1 MSAARQRISVLA
13 VAALT
18 ALTALAAWAPGAR
31 AQSKVGT
38 SMGEFLLIEPS
49 ARFAAM
55 GNAGTTAH
63 DEVLGAYYNAAAIGY
78 LDHYAAQFTHALW
91 YADISYDHAAL
102 AIPLGGDKGNLELSL
117 TSLNSGDID
126 VRTVDAPQGTGER
139 FHVSDVS
146 FAVGYGRRMTH
157 LFSLGVQAHYVQETI
172 WNESARTVA
181 MSAGTLYRLGEEGLE
196 IGSSIN
202 YFGTGA
208 SFSGRD
214 LTIRFDADPSAHG
227 DNSNLPADQSTG
239 RFPVPVLFRVGLGLP
254 LRIGADQRLRLAID
268 GFHPSDNTESLSFG
282 GEWSYRELLDLRAGY
297 QNLLLQDSELGLT
310 VGAGIHARVGD
321 TKIKADY
328 AWASHR
334 HLDGT
339 QRFTLGVSN

>member
-1 MSAARQRISVLA
+1 MNARHRIARRTGV
-13 VAALT
+13 V
-18 ALTALAAWAPGAR
+18 ALAAALVLAAAPAVR

-38 SMGEFLLIEPS
+38 SMGQFLLIEPS
-49 ARFAAM
+49 ARYAAM
-55 GNAGTTAH
+55 GNAAATAH
-63 DEVLGAYYNAAAIGY
+63 DEVLAAYYNAAAIGY

-91 YADISYDHAAL
+91 FADISYDHAAV

-126 VRTVDAPQGTGER
+126 VRTVAEPLGTGER
-139 FHVSDVS
+139 YHVSDVS
-146 FAVGYGRRMTH
+146 FAIGYGRRLTQ

-172 WNESARTVA
+172 WNDAARTVA
-181 MSAGTLYRLGEEGLE
+181 VSAGTLYRLGDQGLE
-196 IGSSIN
+196 IGSSLN
-202 YFGTGA
+202 YFGTGS

-214 LTIRFDADPSAHG
+214 LTIRFDADPDTHG

-254 LRIGADQRLRLAID
+254 LKIGPDQRLRIGID
-268 GFHPSDNTESLSFG
+268 GYHPSDNTESLSFG
-282 GEWSYRELLDLRAGY
+282 GEWSYRQLIDLRAGY

-310 VGAGIHARVGD
+310 LGAGIRARVGD

-328 AWASHR
+328 AWAAHR

-339 QRFTLGVSN
+339 HRFTLGVSN